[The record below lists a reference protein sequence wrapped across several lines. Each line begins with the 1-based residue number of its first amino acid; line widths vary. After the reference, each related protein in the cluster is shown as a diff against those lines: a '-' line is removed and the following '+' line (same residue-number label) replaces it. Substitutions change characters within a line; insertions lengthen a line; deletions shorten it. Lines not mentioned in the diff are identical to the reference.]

1 MQAAIGYERKAEY
14 DARPDV
20 RGEIKKTHTRT
31 RCERGRDGK
40 QMREG
45 RDANERGEGGKGK
58 EEEKRGGRG
67 GKEKVRRPTGACPNG
82 PGKRREF

>member
-1 MQAAIGYERKAEY
+1 MQAAIRYERKAEY

-20 RGEIKKTHTRT
+20 RGEIKKTRT

-58 EEEKRGGRG
+58 EERGR
-67 GKEKVRRPTGACPNG
+67 
-82 PGKRREF
+82 

>member
-1 MQAAIGYERKAEY
+1 MQAAIRYERKAEY

-20 RGEIKKTHTRT
+20 RGEIKKTRT

-45 RDANERGEGGKGK
+45 RDANERQ
-58 EEEKRGGRG
+58 GRG
-67 GKEKVRRPTGACPNG
+67 REGKSSPPERTGPNG
-82 PGKRREF
+82 LESEEPPAAAPSSTKNFTKI